1 MTRRAH
7 EPTPETRAEVVALT
21 SFGVNDVEIARYIGV
36 DPKTLRKYYRDEMD
50 TASTRANATVAK
62 FIFRTASGA
71 ALKDGN
77 GATYADCV
85 RAAMFWAKT
94 RMRWR
99 ETDRPGEDGDTPQAV
114 TIRIAVDND

>member
-21 SFGVNDVEIARYIGV
+21 SFGIPETEIAGYLQI
-36 DPKTLRKYYRDEMD
+36 DPKTVRKYYRNELD
-50 TASTRANATVAK
+50 TGALRANAKVGK
-62 FIFRTASGA
+62 FLFCAASGD
-71 ALKDGN
+71 ALEK

-99 ETDRPGEDGDTPQAV
+99 EADRPGEDDDTAQAV

>member
-1 MTRRAH
+1 MPRPPH
-7 EPTPETRAEVVALT
+7 QPTDDNRAEVAALA
-21 SFGVNDVEIARYIGV
+21 SFGINEAAISGYIGV
-36 DPKTLRKYYRDEMD
+36 DAKTLRKYYRHELD
-50 TASTRANATVAK
+50 TGALRANVKVGTFLFHA
-62 FIFRTASGA
+62 ASGA
-71 ALKDGN
+71 ALEK

-99 ETDRPGEDGDTPQAV
+99 EADRPGEDDDTAQAV